1 MTGMV
6 STIISVIHGVDRAS
20 EIEDAQARRVAVRL
34 LAAQHELD
42 EDALWMRVETRRLS
56 RERTR

>member
-1 MTGMV
+1 MV
-6 STIISVIHGVDRAS
+6 STIVAVIHGVDRAS

-42 EDALWMRVETRRLS
+42 EDALWMRVETRRMS